1 MMTDFY
7 QKITDM
13 QGTVEDLVRKVPGF
27 KGYFEMQDRRAA
39 DRLLREHLVTVFE
52 QELNEFVRL
61 QKELL
66 DIPGG
71 ISLMERVQSIQTK
84 MQTFI
89 DRIRTAAEGY
99 SGVLDAAKIDQA
111 ALDRVYA
118 FDNTLLVYQQQFST
132 GLEALNN
139 AITGEQEGA
148 EIKNVLRQL
157 DDIVTEANNT
167 FKVRTEAMRGLQESV

>member
-1 MMTDFY
+1 MTDFY
-7 QKITDM
+7 QKVTDM

-71 ISLMERVQSIQTK
+71 IGFMERVQGIQTK

-89 DRIRTAAEGY
+89 DRIESAAEGY
-99 SGVLDAAKIDQA
+99 AGVFDAAKVDQA

-132 GLEALNN
+132 GLEELNT

-167 FKVRTEAMRGLQESV
+167 FKFRTEAMRGLQESV